1 MSRKR
6 VQEKKKFSGKKKFV
20 KGRAVKQKVVKP
32 KKREIREWEK
42 QGLIREGIFIGNQ
55 KGFGFVE
62 VEGEEEDIFIPAN
75 ATGTAMHQ
83 DHVRVLLGKV
93 LSTPTP

>member
-1 MSRKR
+1 MSRKK

-20 KGRAVKQKVVKP
+20 KAKAVKQKTVKP

-42 QGLIREGIFIGNQ
+42 QGLIREGTFIGNQ

-83 DHVRVLLGKV
+83 DHVRQETATKEQDGRK
-93 LSTPTP
+93 

>member
-20 KGRAVKQKVVKP
+20 KGRAVKQKAVKP

-42 QGLIREGIFIGNQ
+42 QGLIREESIRILVFMIVQMNC
-55 KGFGFVE
+55 
-62 VEGEEEDIFIPAN
+62 
-75 ATGTAMHQ
+75 
-83 DHVRVLLGKV
+83 
-93 LSTPTP
+93 